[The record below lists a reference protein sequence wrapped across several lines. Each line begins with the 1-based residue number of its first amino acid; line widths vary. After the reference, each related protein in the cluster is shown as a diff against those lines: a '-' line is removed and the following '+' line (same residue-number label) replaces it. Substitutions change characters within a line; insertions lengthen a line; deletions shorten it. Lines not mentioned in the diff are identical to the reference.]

1 MLSKY
6 HLQMGCFLLNKN
18 KPNKQGFF
26 TISVVNFFK
35 LYHFQIT
42 NMQEYDVVIIGAG
55 HNGLVC
61 AAYLLKAGYSV
72 LLLEKRSVPGGAAT
86 TEECLP
92 QEAPGFKF
100 NLCAIDHEF
109 IHLGPVVE
117 ELELEKYGLE
127 YLECDPVVF
136 CPHPDGKYFL
146 AHKSLEKTCAEI
158 ARYNERD
165 AKKYAEFT
173 DYWQRALG
181 AMIPMFNAPPKSIID
196 ILGNYDI
203 TKLKDLFSVIGSPNK
218 TLDFIRT
225 MLTSAE
231 DLLNEWFDEEFLKAP
246 LARLAAELGAPPSQK
261 TIAIGAIMMAMRHNP
276 GMARPRGGTGALV
289 KALVNLVTSKGG
301 VILTDQHVE
310 KVLIDDKKAVGV
322 RVGGGTEYRAKYG
335 VISNIDA
342 KRLFL
347 QMTDKSD
354 IDAVD
359 PDLWERLERRIVNNN
374 ETILKIDLALDEPLH
389 FPYHAHKDEY
399 LIGSILIADSVTH
412 VEQAHSKCTL
422 GEIPDSDPSMYVVMP
437 SALDPTLA
445 PPGKHTVW
453 IEFFAPYQIAGA
465 EGTGLKG
472 TGWTDELK
480 NKVADR
486 VVDKLATYAPNVK
499 NATIA
504 RRVESPAELG
514 ERLGSYKGNYYH
526 VDMSLDQMVFFR
538 PLPEIANYK
547 TPIDNLFLT
556 GAGTH
561 PGGSI
566 SGMPGRNCARVFLQT
581 KHPIAQT
588 LKDARDSIKSTVGS
602 VFGII

>member
-1 MLSKY
+1 M
-6 HLQMGCFLLNKN
+6 
-18 KPNKQGFF
+18 
-26 TISVVNFFK
+26 
-35 LYHFQIT
+35 
-42 NMQEYDVVIIGAG
+42 EAYDVVIIGAG

-72 LLLEKRSVPGGAAT
+72 LLLEKRSIPGGAAT
-86 TEECLP
+86 TEESLP

-146 AHKSLEKTCAEI
+146 GHKSLEKTCAEI
-158 ARYNERD
+158 ARYSERD
-165 AKKYAEFT
+165 AKKYAEYT

-181 AMIPMFNAPPKSIID
+181 AMIPMFNAPPKSVID

-203 TKLKDLFSVIGSPNK
+203 KKIRDLFSVIGAPSK

-231 DLLNEWFDEEFLKAP
+231 DLLNEWFDSEFLKAP
-246 LARLAAELGAPPSQK
+246 LSRLAAELGAPPSQK
-261 TIAIGAIMMAMRHNP
+261 TIAVGAIMMAMRHDP

-289 KALVNLVTSKGG
+289 QALLNLIKSKGG
-301 VILTDQHVE
+301 VVLCDQQVE
-310 KVLIDDKKAVGV
+310 KVLIDDGKAVGV
-322 RVGGGTEYRAKYG
+322 RVAGGREYRANKG

-342 KRLFL
+342 KRVFL
-347 QMTDKSD
+347 QLVDNNE
-354 IDAVD
+354 IDQVD
-359 PDLWERLERRIVNNN
+359 PHLRERLERRIVNNN
-374 ETILKIDLALDEPLH
+374 ETILKIDLALNEAPRFERFD
-389 FPYHAHKDEY
+389 HKDEY
-399 LIGSILIADSVTH
+399 LIGSVLIADSVSH
-412 VEQAHSKCTL
+412 VEKAHSECTL
-422 GEIPDSDPSMYVVMP
+422 GKIPDDDPSMYLVVPTVRDP
-437 SALDPTLA
+437 SMA
-445 PPGKHTVW
+445 PPGKHTAW

-486 VVDKLATYAPNVK
+486 VIDKLADYAPNVK
-499 NATIA
+499 NAIIA
-504 RRVESPAELG
+504 RQVESPAELS
-514 ERLGSYKGNYYH
+514 ERLGAYKGNYYH
-526 VDMSLDQMVFFR
+526 VDMTLDQMVFFR
-538 PLPEIANYK
+538 PLPEIANYR
-547 TPIDNLFLT
+547 TPIDNLYLT

-566 SGMPGRNCARVFLQT
+566 SGMPGRNCARIFLQT
-581 KHPIAQT
+581 QQPFAQT
-588 LKDARDSIKSTVGS
+588 LRDARDSIKSTVES
-602 VFGII
+602 VFKTN

>member
-1 MLSKY
+1 
-6 HLQMGCFLLNKN
+6 
-18 KPNKQGFF
+18 
-26 TISVVNFFK
+26 
-35 LYHFQIT
+35 
-42 NMQEYDVVIIGAG
+42 MQEYDVVLIGAG

-117 ELELEKYGLE
+117 ELELEKYGLH

-146 AHKSLEKTCAEI
+146 GHKSVEKTCAEI

-165 AKKYAEFT
+165 AKKYAEFV
-173 DYWQRALG
+173 DFWQRSLG

-246 LARLAAELGAPPSQK
+246 LARLASELGAPPSQK
-261 TIAIGAIMMAMRHNP
+261 TLAIGAIMMAMRHNP

-289 KALVNLVTSKGG
+289 QALVNLVTSKGG

-310 KVLIDDKKAVGV
+310 KVLIDDGKAVGV
-322 RVGGGTEYRAKYG
+322 RVAGGKEYRAKYG

-354 IDAVD
+354 VD
-359 PDLWERLERRIVNNN
+359 GADPNLWERLERRIVNNN
-374 ETILKIDLALDEPLH
+374 ETILKIDLALDEPLR

-399 LIGSILIADSVTH
+399 LVGSILIADSVAH
-412 VEQAHSKCTL
+412 VEEAHSKCTL
-422 GEIPDSDPSMYVVMP
+422 GQIPDADPSMYVVMP
-437 SALDPTLA
+437 SYLDPTLA

-453 IEFFAPYQIAGA
+453 IEYFAPYQIAGA

-486 VVDKLATYAPNVK
+486 VIDKLADYAPNVK

-514 ERLGSYKGNYYH
+514 ERLGAYKGNYYH
-526 VDMSLDQMVFFR
+526 VDMTLDQMVFFR

-547 TPIDNLFLT
+547 TPIENLFLT

-566 SGMPGRNCARVFLQT
+566 SGMPGRNCARAFLQA
-581 KHPIAQT
+581 KHPISQT

-602 VFGII
+602 VFGIL

>member
-1 MLSKY
+1 ME
-6 HLQMGCFLLNKN
+6 
-18 KPNKQGFF
+18 
-26 TISVVNFFK
+26 T
-35 LYHFQIT
+35 
-42 NMQEYDVVIIGAG
+42 YDVVIIGAG

-86 TEECLP
+86 TEECIP
-92 QEAPGFKF
+92 EAPGFKF

-109 IHLGPVVE
+109 IHLGPVVQ

-127 YLECDPVVF
+127 YLECDPVTF

-146 AHKSLEKTCAEI
+146 GHKSLEKTCAEI
-158 ARYNERD
+158 ARYSERD
-165 AKKYAEFT
+165 AKKYAEYT
-173 DYWQRALG
+173 KYWQHALG
-181 AMIPMFNAPPKSIID
+181 AMIPMFNAPPKSVLD

-203 TKLKDLFSVIGSPNK
+203 AKLKDLFSVIGSPSK
-218 TLDFIRT
+218 TLDFVRT

-231 DLLNEWFDEEFLKAP
+231 DILNEWFDSEFLKAP

-261 TIAIGAIMMAMRHNP
+261 TIAIGAIMMAMRHDP

-289 KALVNLVTSKGG
+289 QALVNLVTSKGG
-301 VILTDQHVE
+301 VILTDQHVD
-310 KVLIDDKKAVGV
+310 KVMIDDKKAVGV
-322 RVGGGTEYRAKYG
+322 RVAGGKEYRAKHG

-374 ETILKIDLALDEPLH
+374 ETILKIDLALDEPLRFEH
-389 FPYHAHKDEY
+389 HEHKDEY
-399 LIGSILIADSVTH
+399 LIGSILIADSVRH

-437 SALDPTLA
+437 SALDPSLA

-480 NKVADR
+480 NKVADK
-486 VVDKLATYAPNVK
+486 VVDKLAQYSPNVK
-499 NATIA
+499 NSIIA

-514 ERLGSYKGNYYH
+514 ERLGAYKGNYYH
-526 VDMSLDQMVFFR
+526 VDMTLDQMIFFR

-566 SGMPGRNCARVFLQT
+566 SGMPGRNCARVFLQA
-581 KHPIAQT
+581 KHPITQT
-588 LKDARDSIKSTVGS
+588 LKDARDSILST
-602 VFGII
+602 FKIN

>member
-1 MLSKY
+1 
-6 HLQMGCFLLNKN
+6 
-18 KPNKQGFF
+18 
-26 TISVVNFFK
+26 
-35 LYHFQIT
+35 
-42 NMQEYDVVIIGAG
+42 MQEYDVVIIGAG

-92 QEAPGFKF
+92 KEAPGFKF

-117 ELELEKYGLE
+117 ELELKKYGLE

-158 ARYNERD
+158 ARYSERD

-173 DYWQRALG
+173 EYWQRALG

-196 ILGNYDI
+196 IIGNYDI

-231 DLLNEWFDEEFLKAP
+231 DLLNEWFDSEFLKAP

-289 KALVNLVTSKGG
+289 KALVNLVTSKAG

-310 KVLIDDKKAVGV
+310 KVLIDNGKAVGV
-322 RVGGGTEYRAKYG
+322 RVAGNKEYRAKYG

-354 IDAVD
+354 VDAAD

-374 ETILKIDLALDEPLH
+374 ETILKIDLALDEPLR
-389 FPYHAHKDEY
+389 FPFHAHKDEY
-399 LIGSILIADSVTH
+399 LAGSILIADSVSH

-422 GEIPDSDPSMYVVMP
+422 GEIPDADPSMYVVMP
-437 SALDPTLA
+437 SFLDPTLA

-465 EGTGLKG
+465 EGTGLRG

-480 NKVADR
+480 NQVADK

-499 NATIA
+499 TATIA

-514 ERLGSYKGNYYH
+514 ERLGAYKGNYYH

-566 SGMPGRNCARVFLQT
+566 SGMPGRNCARVFLQS
-581 KHPIAQT
+581 KHPITQT
-588 LKDARDSIKSTVGS
+588 LKDARDSIKSTVES

>member
-1 MLSKY
+1 
-6 HLQMGCFLLNKN
+6 
-18 KPNKQGFF
+18 
-26 TISVVNFFK
+26 
-35 LYHFQIT
+35 
-42 NMQEYDVVIIGAG
+42 MQEYDVVLIGAG

-117 ELELEKYGLE
+117 ELELEKYGLH

-146 AHKSLEKTCAEI
+146 GHKSVEKTCAEI
-158 ARYNERD
+158 ARYSDRD
-165 AKKYAEFT
+165 AKKYAEFV

-203 TKLKDLFSVIGSPNK
+203 TKIKDLFSVIGSPNK

-225 MLTSAE
+225 MLTSGE
-231 DLLNEWFDEEFLKAP
+231 DLLNEWFDSEFLKAP

-261 TIAIGAIMMAMRHNP
+261 TLAIGAIMMAMRHNP

-289 KALVNLVTSKGG
+289 QALVNLVKTKGG

-310 KVLIDDKKAVGV
+310 KVLIDDGKAVGV
-322 RVGGGTEYRAKYG
+322 RVAGGKEYRAKHG

-342 KRLFL
+342 RRLFL
-347 QMTDKSD
+347 QMTDKSE
-354 IDAVD
+354 IDGAD
-359 PDLWERLERRIVNNN
+359 PELYERLERRIVNNN
-374 ETILKIDLALDEPLH
+374 ETILKIDLALNEPLH
-389 FPYHAHKDEY
+389 FPHHEHKDEY
-399 LIGSILIADSVTH
+399 LVGSILIADSVTH

-422 GEIPDSDPSMYVVMP
+422 GEIPDADPSMYVVMP
-437 SALDPTLA
+437 SYLDATLA
-445 PPGKHTVW
+445 PAGKHTVW

-465 EGTGLKG
+465 EGTGLRG

-486 VVDKLATYAPNVK
+486 VVDKLANYAPNVK

-514 ERLGSYKGNYYH
+514 ERLGAYKGNYYH
-526 VDMSLDQMVFFR
+526 IDMTLDQMVFFR

-566 SGMPGRNCARVFLQT
+566 SGMPGRNCARVFLQA
-581 KHPIAQT
+581 KHPISQT
-588 LKDARDSIKSTVGS
+588 LKDARDSIKSTVES

>member
-1 MLSKY
+1 
-6 HLQMGCFLLNKN
+6 
-18 KPNKQGFF
+18 
-26 TISVVNFFK
+26 
-35 LYHFQIT
+35 
-42 NMQEYDVVIIGAG
+42 MQEYDVVLIGAG

-92 QEAPGFKF
+92 EEAPGFKF

-117 ELELEKYGLE
+117 ELELEKYGLH

-146 AHKSLEKTCAEI
+146 GHKSVEKTCAEI
-158 ARYNERD
+158 ARYSERD
-165 AKKYAEFT
+165 AKKYAEFV
-173 DYWQRALG
+173 DYWQRSLG

-246 LARLAAELGAPPSQK
+246 LARLASELGAPPSQK
-261 TIAIGAIMMAMRHNP
+261 TLAIGAIMMAMRHNP

-289 KALVNLVTSKGG
+289 QALVNLVTSKGG

-310 KVLIDDKKAVGV
+310 KVLIDDGKAVGV
-322 RVGGGTEYRAKYG
+322 RVAGGTEYRAKYG

-354 IDAVD
+354 VD
-359 PDLWERLERRIVNNN
+359 GADPNLWERLERRIVNNN
-374 ETILKIDLALDEPLH
+374 ETILKIDLALDEPLR
-389 FPYHAHKDEY
+389 FPHHEHKDEY
-399 LIGSILIADSVTH
+399 LVGSILIADSVTH

-422 GEIPDSDPSMYVVMP
+422 GEIPDADPSMYVVMP
-437 SALDPTLA
+437 SYLDPTLA
-445 PPGKHTVW
+445 PPGKHTLW
-453 IEFFAPYQIAGA
+453 IEYFAPYQIAGA

-480 NKVADR
+480 NKVADK
-486 VVDKLATYAPNVK
+486 VIDKLADYAPNVK
-499 NATIA
+499 SATIA

-514 ERLGSYKGNYYH
+514 ERLGAYKGNYYH
-526 VDMSLDQMVFFR
+526 VDMTLDQMIFFR

-566 SGMPGRNCARVFLQT
+566 SGMPGRNCARAFLQA
-581 KHPIAQT
+581 KHPISQT
-588 LKDARDSIKSTVGS
+588 LKDARDSIKSTVES
-602 VFGII
+602 VFGIS

>member
-1 MLSKY
+1 
-6 HLQMGCFLLNKN
+6 
-18 KPNKQGFF
+18 
-26 TISVVNFFK
+26 
-35 LYHFQIT
+35 
-42 NMQEYDVVIIGAG
+42 MQEYDVVIIGAG